1 MRPTDAARVVDS
13 SKNVNKLT
21 CEDGEIVY
29 IRREN
34 GIERQYR
41 KKCVKCGLS
50 LFYQHNDP
58 KSKQNQVIFVLN
70 GSVTKE
76 SKKSSAY
83 SQISGDTKRV
93 IKNIKRED
101 RGKTSSVT
109 VSTIDEEEEELEAVN
124 ICFTFNKFPL
134 NKT

>member
-1 MRPTDAARVVDS
+1 MRSTDGARVVDS
-13 SKNVNKLT
+13 SKNVNKFT
-21 CEDGEIVY
+21 CEDDEIVY
-29 IRREN
+29 IRRDN

-50 LFYQHNDP
+50 LFYHHNDP
-58 KSKQNQVIFVLN
+58 RSKQTQTVIFVLN

-83 SQISGDTKRV
+83 SQISGDAKRV

-101 RGKTSSVT
+101 RGKNSSVT
-109 VSTIDEEEEELEAVN
+109 VSTIDEEEEELEAV
-124 ICFTFNKFPL
+124 IFFLEWFKRF
-134 NKT
+134 